1 MAVRLAIRSISS
13 MPVGL
18 EFKSNSYVCI
28 FLLWAFTL
36 LCSAKLILKDVIIK
50 GPAKSRSL
58 NAKVLKY
65 YGNAATRPTVIEGFQ
80 KAVADALG
88 VEEEVASLPAFTL
101 RKMHVHI
108 KECILKCFLVR
119 NLPNLRCVAQI

>member
-1 MAVRLAIRSISS
+1 M
-13 MPVGL
+13 
-18 EFKSNSYVCI
+18 Y
-28 FLLWAFTL
+28 FLLWACAL

-50 GPAKSRSL
+50 GPAKSSSL

-65 YGNAATRPTVIEGFQ
+65 YGNTATRPTVIEGFQ

-108 KECILKCFLVR
+108 KECIF
-119 NLPNLRCVAQI
+119 AS

>member
-1 MAVRLAIRSISS
+1 

-28 FLLWAFTL
+28 FFYGRLH

-50 GPAKSRSL
+50 GPAKSRSS

-65 YGNAATRPTVIEGFQ
+65 YGNTATRPMVIEGFQ

-108 KECILKCFLVR
+108 KECIF
-119 NLPNLRCVAQI
+119 AS